1 MGEKAAEA
9 GEKAI
14 EIVETARS
22 LATRPFTFG
31 LRLCLDEM
39 IDGGFGVDETMR
51 VMEAF
56 TAAELTAIFEKAGL
70 PFAPIV
76 KPEELFDDPHLQ
88 ATGGL
93 AEVRLTDGPRTGQT
107 ARAALLPF
115 TMDGQRLGVRSP
127 PPSQGEHTD
136 ELLQALGLSEADIAE
151 MRERRDVA

>member
-1 MGEKAAEA
+1 M
-9 GEKAI
+9 
-14 EIVETARS
+14 
-22 LATRPFTFG
+22 
-31 LRLCLDEM
+31 
-39 IDGGFGVDETMR
+39 
-51 VMEAF
+51 
-56 TAAELTAIFEKAGL
+56 

-93 AEVRLTDGPRTGQT
+93 AEVRLTDGPRKGQT

-136 ELLQALGLSEADIAE
+136 ELLQDLGLSEADIAE